1 MLDSSPQ
8 EEKGLQSGQGRRI
21 YEAGRVAGGGSYTC
35 VGCGFAVTLAPL
47 DAIPECAGCGGSRFV
62 RASLFEQPT
71 VDIDAIDVEAKP
83 SWLAE
88 TRDRISDEGR
98 RDHFLAFANEDE
110 DEVSLI
116 RVPEGWTRI
125 GRSASAEIRLDDP
138 TVSRRHAV
146 IVRTPEGDLRAL
158 DDRSLNGVFVNGDA
172 VEWSPLSDGDE
183 LAIGRYRLYVID
195 TTVSPAGADSGAAA
209 LNG

>member
-1 MLDSSPQ
+1 
-8 EEKGLQSGQGRRI
+8 
-21 YEAGRVAGGGSYTC
+21 VGGGSYTC
-35 VGCGFAVTLAPL
+35 VGCGFAVTLASLEP
-47 DAIPECAGCGGSRFV
+47 IPECSSCGGSRFV
-62 RASLFEQPT
+62 RASMFEQPT
-71 VDIDAIDVEAKP
+71 VDIDAIEVELEP
-83 SWLAE
+83 GWLGE
-88 TRDRISDEGR
+88 TRDRLADEGNE
-98 RDHFLAFANEDE
+98 DQFLAFEGE
-110 DEVSLI
+110 EEISVI

-125 GRSASAEIRLDDP
+125 GRSATAEIRLDDP

-146 IVRTPEGDLRAL
+146 IVRTPEGELRAL

-195 TTVSPAGADSGAAA
+195 TTASPAEAGNNARA

>member
-1 MLDSSPQ
+1 LRSDP
-8 EEKGLQSGQGRRI
+8 GPRI
-21 YEAGRVAGGGSYTC
+21 HEAGKVVGGGSYTC
-35 VGCGFAVTLAPL
+35 VGCGFAVTLAAL
-47 DAIPECAGCGGSRFV
+47 DPIPECASCGGARFV
-62 RASLFEQPT
+62 RASMFEQPT
-71 VDIDAIDVEAKP
+71 VDIDAIDVDLEP
-83 SWLAE
+83 GWLGA
-88 TRDRISDEGR
+88 TRERLADQGR
-98 RDHFLAFANEDE
+98 EDQFLAFERGD
-110 DEVSLI
+110 DEVSVI

-146 IVRTPEGDLRAL
+146 IVRTPAGELRAL

-172 VEWSPLSDGDE
+172 VEWSALTDRDE

-195 TTVSPAGADSGAAA
+195 TTKSPAGADNSARA